1 MKQRAERKYWQ
12 YEHIRSRHHGKD
24 AAESQCGDEA
34 ADGCL
39 SREALLAYPKARGF
53 ARRCPG
59 LVAGNLSQGISL
71 VDSFKGNSS
80 LFSWLYRIATNVV
93 LSSLR
98 SKHPEGTQLD
108 EVRGMAAD
116 SYFEFSDEE
125 AVALQRAI
133 HSLPPK
139 QQAVFNMRYYDEM
152 SFKEIADINDCSEN
166 SAKANY
172 HFAKTKIVELMKR
185 YITT

>member
-1 MKQRAERKYWQ
+1 MNISDQDIMEKMQQNPNVGMKLLMDAYQERLYW
-12 YEHIRSRHHGKD
+12 HIRRLVVSHDD
-24 AAESQCGDEA
+24 AQD
-34 ADGCL
+34 
-39 SREALLAYPKARGF
+39 LLQETFLKVYR
-53 ARRCPG
+53 
-59 LVAGNLSQGISL
+59 SW
-71 VDSFKGNSS
+71 DSFKGNSS

-116 SYFEFSDEE
+116 SYFEFCDEE

-172 HFAKTKIVELMKR
+172 HFAKIKIVELMKR

>member
-1 MKQRAERKYWQ
+1 MNISDQDIMEKMQQNPNVVMKLLMDAYQERLYW
-12 YEHIRSRHHGKD
+12 HIRRLVVSHDD
-24 AAESQCGDEA
+24 AQD
-34 ADGCL
+34 
-39 SREALLAYPKARGF
+39 LLQETFLKVYR
-53 ARRCPG
+53 
-59 LVAGNLSQGISL
+59 SW
-71 VDSFKGNSS
+71 DSFKGKSS

-172 HFAKTKIVELMKR
+172 HSPRPRLWN
-185 YITT
+185 

>member
-1 MKQRAERKYWQ
+1 MNISDQDIMEKMQQNPNVGMKLLMDAYQERLYW
-12 YEHIRSRHHGKD
+12 HIRRLVVSHDD
-24 AAESQCGDEA
+24 AQDLLQET
-34 ADGCL
+34 CL
-39 SREALLAYPKARGF
+39 KVYRSW
-53 ARRCPG
+53 
-59 LVAGNLSQGISL
+59 
-71 VDSFKGNSS
+71 DSFKGNSS

-98 SKHPEGTQLD
+98 SKHLEGTQLD

-125 AVALQRAI
+125 VVALQRAI

-172 HFAKTKIVELMKR
+172 HFAKIKIVELMKR

>member
-1 MKQRAERKYWQ
+1 MEKMRQNPNVGMKLLMDAYQERLYW
-12 YEHIRSRHHGKD
+12 HIRRLVVSHDD
-24 AAESQCGDEA
+24 AQD
-34 ADGCL
+34 
-39 SREALLAYPKARGF
+39 LLQETFLKVYR
-53 ARRCPG
+53 
-59 LVAGNLSQGISL
+59 SW
-71 VDSFKGNSS
+71 DSFKGNSS

-98 SKHPEGTQLD
+98 SQHPEGTQLD

-172 HFAKTKIVELMKR
+172 HCAKTKIVELMKR